1 MHMDREQESYV
12 HSRSAVES
20 TIEDLISLLDGLD
33 EDPDLEPNG
42 DEEPD
47 SDDEPSLGR
56 PDGVVN
62 QTVSPGGTN
71 DWELDRADSEP
82 SFASPERHPSTW
94 GFGLDTRAH
103 QLHWADGSRSD
114 REQDAGDECE
124 HDIDSEEAGVGSCDG
139 NSSQLR
145 WGQES
150 RLGTVYDDGSEPSLG
165 WPESAG
171 AGFRRD
177 RERVWL
183 ATQDGELEDGH
194 DAEAVNEDGSDTG
207 DNDNGIGDADGRD
220 EQWSGFLDGA
230 LVV

>member
-1 MHMDREQESYV
+1 MDREQESYV
-12 HSRSAVES
+12 HSRRAVES
-20 TIEDLISLLDGLD
+20 TIEGLISLLDALD

-47 SDDEPSLGR
+47 SDGEPSLGR

-62 QTVSPGGTN
+62 QTVSPGGMD

-82 SFASPERHPSTW
+82 S
-94 GFGLDTRAH
+94 
-103 QLHWADGSRSD
+103 
-114 REQDAGDECE
+114 
-124 HDIDSEEAGVGSCDG
+124 
-139 NSSQLR
+139 
-145 WGQES
+145 
-150 RLGTVYDDGSEPSLG
+150 LG
-165 WPESAG
+165 WPENAG

-220 EQWSGFLDGA
+220 EQWSGFLVGA
-230 LVV
+230 LVI